1 MDESEVARR
10 AAMGDAVSF
19 GSLVRL
25 HQSQVRGFL
34 LRVTGGRHA
43 LADDLAQ
50 ETFLE
55 AWRKIA
61 QFRGE
66 GSFAGW
72 LFGIAWSRFL
82 MDARRRKLEPLDA
95 TGEASADPSLARIA
109 KLDLEKAFARLAPAE
124 RAALTACYTLGFA
137 HEEAARILQMPLG
150 TLKSHV
156 ARGREKLQRLL
167 QGWEKSP

>member
-1 MDESEVARR
+1 MDEAARS
-10 AAMGDAVSF
+10 AAKGDAASF
-19 GSLVRL
+19 GFLVRR

-55 AWRKIA
+55 AWSKIA

-72 LFGIAWSRFL
+72 LLGIAWSRVL
-82 MDARRRKLEPLDA
+82 MDARKRKLASLDGIDEP
-95 TGEASADPSLARIA
+95 SADPSFTHMAR
-109 KLDLEKAFARLAPAE
+109 LDLEKAFARLAQPE
-124 RAALTACYTLGFA
+124 RAALTACYTLGFSND
-137 HEEAARILQMPLG
+137 EAAHMLKMPLG
-150 TLKSHV
+150 TLKSHI
-156 ARGREKLQRLL
+156 ARGREKLHALL
-167 QGWEKSP
+167 QGWEKVP